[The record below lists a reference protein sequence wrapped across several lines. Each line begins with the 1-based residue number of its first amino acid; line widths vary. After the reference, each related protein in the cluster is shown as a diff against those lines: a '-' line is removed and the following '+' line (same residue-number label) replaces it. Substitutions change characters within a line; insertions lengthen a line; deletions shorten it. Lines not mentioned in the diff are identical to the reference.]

1 MDGDIVS
8 RCLPSKDAHFACL
21 RFPRTNCYFPLRDV
35 SGRFSAPVPMVMAVA
50 SPGLVW
56 ELGLRLAAAESL
68 RACEEF
74 PARQPVASRCHLPSG
89 ADRPRVGLR
98 AGRYFGVSMRDR
110 AQAVANRVKR
120 PL

>member
-1 MDGDIVS
+1 MNWDIVS
-8 RCLPSKDAHFACL
+8 RCLPSKDAHFACP
-21 RFPRTNCYFPLRDV
+21 RFPPSLRDV

-98 AGRYFGVSMRDR
+98 AGRYFGVPMRGR
-110 AQAVANRVKR
+110 AQT
-120 PL
+120 